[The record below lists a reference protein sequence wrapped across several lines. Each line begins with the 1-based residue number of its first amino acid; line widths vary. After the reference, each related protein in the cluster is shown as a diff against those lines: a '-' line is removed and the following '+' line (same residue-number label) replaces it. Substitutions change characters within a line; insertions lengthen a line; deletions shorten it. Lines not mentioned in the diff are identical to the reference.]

1 MAQGGKKSDSP
12 AKMTVSFVTGPHDDD
27 EGHMVSYK
35 GVLGDKC
42 FSQKNK
48 FRRPNQEI
56 PSSTLQES
64 NQIVKN
70 QRLKL

>member
-1 MAQGGKKSDSP
+1 MAQSGKKSDSP

-42 FSQKNK
+42 FSPTNK